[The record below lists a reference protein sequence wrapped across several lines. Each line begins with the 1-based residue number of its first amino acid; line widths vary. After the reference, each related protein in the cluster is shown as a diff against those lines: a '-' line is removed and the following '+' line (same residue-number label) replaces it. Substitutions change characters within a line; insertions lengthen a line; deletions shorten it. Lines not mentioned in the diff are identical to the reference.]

1 LNTIHKKVV
10 FESLYTKEDLSCSP
24 CFLVEQWDT
33 STFTLDASSKS
44 IGSKLLLLPNRD
56 ARAMQVV
63 VLYDTR
69 TAYFIYLLKLARLVT
84 LFFFFNAFV
93 SKANPLD
100 MSRVKPAIFDF
111 YDRRLAK
118 VASLGIGSLDMRVC

>member
-1 LNTIHKKVV
+1 
-10 FESLYTKEDLSCSP
+10 
-24 CFLVEQWDT
+24 
-33 STFTLDASSKS
+33 
-44 IGSKLLLLPNRD
+44 
-56 ARAMQVV
+56 MQVV
-63 VLYDTR
+63 VLYATR
-69 TAYFIYLLKLARLVT
+69 IAYFIYLLKLARLVT